1 MLLIIAIVGTTVA
14 PWQLFFQQSN
24 IVDKRITPRFISYER
39 TDTVLGSFVVVIG
52 AICIMVAADYAARG
66 TKAFG
71 HFTNAAGVAHLLAD
85 HSHVLG
91 ALFAIVLFD
100 ASILGAAAVT
110 LSTSYAFGDVFG
122 IRHSLHRGF
131 KEAKQFYL
139 SYTAMVV
146 VAAGVV
152 LIPRAP
158 LGLITTSVQ
167 ALAGLLLPSAAV
179 FLLLLCNDREVLGP
193 WVNPK
198 WLNLL
203 ASVIV
208 GVLLVLSGTL
218 MATTL
223 FPSVNVIDVFVVVS
237 IALVVVG
244 TGAAVAVWYHAGGAD
259 STAPRPRHR

>member
-1 MLLIIAIVGTTVA
+1 
-14 PWQLFFQQSN
+14 
-24 IVDKRITPRFISYER
+24 
-39 TDTVLGSFVVVIG
+39 
-52 AICIMVAADYAARG
+52 VAADYAARG
-66 TKAFG
+66 TSAFG
-71 HFTNAAGVAHLLAD
+71 HFTNAAGVAHLLSG
-85 HSHVLG
+85 HSHALG
-91 ALFAIVLFD
+91 ALFAILLFD

-139 SYTAMVV
+139 SYMAMVV
-146 VAAGVV
+146 AAAAIV
-152 LIPRAP
+152 LIPHAP

-198 WLNLL
+198 WLNVV
-203 ASVIV
+203 AAFII
-208 GVLLVLSGTL
+208 GVLLILSGTL

-223 FPSVNVIDVFVVVS
+223 FPHVNVKGVFIDLA
-237 IALVVVG
+237 IGLAAGALVVVIVLRIVTRRRG
-244 TGAAVAVWYHAGGAD
+244 LPALPPPPQMSLVEKHSWRMPPLALLKPVKWSPGLRVGMLSLRLYLAVSAVLLVVKAVQLGGG
-259 STAPRPRHR
+259 